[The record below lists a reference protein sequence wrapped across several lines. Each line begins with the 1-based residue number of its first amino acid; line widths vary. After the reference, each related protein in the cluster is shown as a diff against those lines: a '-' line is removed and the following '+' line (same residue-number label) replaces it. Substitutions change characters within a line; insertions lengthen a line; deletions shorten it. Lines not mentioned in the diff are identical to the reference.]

1 MDNTEETFDEIWDR
15 NEELAK
21 EISVFEDEYSFVL
34 EQAQLYA
41 MQNFVKEAADMKAKG
56 EPAIPSAPEEI
67 SEMVQEFS
75 EAMKERN
82 DLPVERDVLRRQIT
96 AMQNELDS
104 RYEEQISVCNKIL
117 EFHEREKF
125 SINWNDKNINFDMFP
140 EYIEVVEKLRAS
152 HAKSTRQTLVMLEK
166 EPA

>member
-1 MDNTEETFDEIWDR
+1 MDYTEETFDEIWNR
-15 NEELAK
+15 NEVLAK
-21 EISVFEDEYSFVL
+21 EITMFEDEYSFVL

-41 MQNFVKEAADMKAKG
+41 MQNLAKETEEAIANG
-56 EPAIPSAPEEI
+56 EQEEL
-67 SEMVQEFS
+67 SEEVLEMTRQFS
-75 EAMKERN
+75 EKMKE
-82 DLPVERDVLRRQIT
+82 DDKLPVDRDTLREQIT
-96 AMQNELDS
+96 TMQNELDS

-125 SINWNDKNINFDMFP
+125 SINWDDRNINFEMFP
-140 EYIEVVEKLRAS
+140 EYIKVIEKLRAA

>member
-1 MDNTEETFDEIWDR
+1 MDNTEETFDELWNR
-15 NEELAK
+15 NNVLAK
-21 EISVFEDEYSFVL
+21 EITMFEDEYSFVL

-41 MQNFVKEAADMKAKG
+41 MQNYAKSSEDVGVKDEDFA
-56 EPAIPSAPEEI
+56 PSAPEEI
-67 SEMVQEFS
+67 AEIVQAFS
-75 EAMKERN
+75 EAMKEDTR
-82 DLPVERDVLRRQIT
+82 LPVDRDTLREQVT

-104 RYEEQISVCNKIL
+104 RYEEQISVCNKIV

-125 SINWNDKNINFDMFP
+125 SINWDDRNINFEMFP
-140 EYIEVVEKLRAS
+140 EYVEVVEKLRAA